1 MGGVLG
7 AGLGIFLVGAGAWR
21 LEYQRPL
28 PESLPATHR
37 DRRRWA
43 CIHVWMV
50 AGVLVTVAGLA
61 GLAVILEEPT
71 ARVLA
76 VMAAVVYV
84 AGGICWTASLG
95 FRLTVVPSAPTRR
108 CARGAPDRPRVMSC
122 RSRTRHTC
130 DGTR

>member
-61 GLAVILEEPT
+61 GLAVILKRPPPGSSQSWRQWCT
-71 ARVLA
+71 WP
-76 VMAAVVYV
+76 
-84 AGGICWTASLG
+84 AGSVGQRRWASASPWCLLG
-95 FRLTVVPSAPTRR
+95 PPDAEHVGRLT
-108 CARGAPDRPRVMSC
+108 GLE
-122 RSRTRHTC
+122 
-130 DGTR
+130 